1 MPVKPVPDQRA
12 PVPSVPVPGQQTQ
25 PSGAKQ
31 INKPLKQTTI
41 DFPTVP
47 SPGDFGGFIDE
58 ELSKTVDN
66 VLNEDKLDCTT
77 VSTDLPDTN
86 HKQSTVIHEQSSPN
100 GTLSPI
106 FKMVN
111 ENTKKIINN
120 TYMLSQLALLIYHLA
135 QSYPSI
141 LM

>member
-1 MPVKPVPDQRA
+1 MTNTFKDLSLLRTTPTPPPEQQVPEKPVPDQRA

-47 SPGDFGGFIDE
+47 SPGDNFGGFIDE

-77 VSTDLPDTN
+77 VSTDLPNTN
-86 HKQSTVIHEQSSPN
+86 HKQSTVIQGDHKRRTKNKVLLQS
-100 GTLSPI
+100 
-106 FKMVN
+106 
-111 ENTKKIINN
+111 
-120 TYMLSQLALLIYHLA
+120 
-135 QSYPSI
+135 
-141 LM
+141 